1 MILLITGF
9 LFCRFLNLNLVIFDF
24 ELVFL
29 NIKALNFILLF
40 DLYSTL
46 FLSSVLLISARVFTF
61 RASYI
66 TNDKFYVRF
75 HVLLLVFV
83 ISIIILILRPN
94 LVRIILGWDGLGIRS
109 YILVIYY
116 SRRKSYNAG
125 IITAL
130 SNRIGDAL
138 ILISLGLLIW
148 RRSLSLIFIS
158 EIISNTY
165 GVIFLII
172 AASTKRAQIPFR
184 AWLPAAM
191 AAPTPVSALVH
202 SSTLVTAGGY
212 LVFRFENIISKLD
225 ISRLIL
231 ILGAVT
237 IFMARIRAFFEI
249 DIKKIVALSTL
260 RQLGV
265 IIVSLGAGF
274 YNLAYFHLLSHA
286 YFKALLFISA
296 GNLIHASESYQDLR
310 VIGGA
315 LEIIPLTGRVV
326 LGCSIRLGGLPF
338 ISAFYSKEG
347 IIEKI
352 LIDNTTFI
360 GYFLIVLGIL
370 MTIFYSTRFI
380 LLALNRARRQHS
392 IFLKSDID
400 TCLNFRIILLFF
412 PAIRGGRGLSLVLG
426 WFPSLILISIY
437 IKIIILIFIFL
448 GGVRIIFINYIF
460 KKIDSVKF
468 IWILGSLWGLPFV
481 RSRFPI
487 RLTKSYGDWLQKISD
502 FSWVIFI
509 TSTFLPARFKF
520 QSFKGVGFNSL
531 NLIQIFISSALI
543 FFIFYLL
550 IW

>member
-1 MILLITGF
+1 
-9 LFCRFLNLNLVIFDF
+9 
-24 ELVFL
+24 
-29 NIKALNFILLF
+29 
-40 DLYSTL
+40 
-46 FLSSVLLISARVFTF
+46 
-61 RASYI
+61 
-66 TNDKFYVRF
+66 
-75 HVLLLVFV
+75 
-83 ISIIILILRPN
+83 
-94 LVRIILGWDGLGIRS
+94 
-109 YILVIYY
+109 
-116 SRRKSYNAG
+116 
-125 IITAL
+125 
-130 SNRIGDAL
+130 
-138 ILISLGLLIW
+138 
-148 RRSLSLIFIS
+148 
-158 EIISNTY
+158 
-165 GVIFLII
+165 
-172 AASTKRAQIPFR
+172 
-184 AWLPAAM
+184 M

-202 SSTLVTAGGY
+202 SSTLVTAGVY

-426 WFPSLILISIY
+426 
-437 IKIIILIFIFL
+437 
-448 GGVRIIFINYIF
+448 
-460 KKIDSVKF
+460 
-468 IWILGSLWGLPFV
+468 
-481 RSRFPI
+481 
-487 RLTKSYGDWLQKISD
+487 
-502 FSWVIFI
+502 
-509 TSTFLPARFKF
+509 
-520 QSFKGVGFNSL
+520 
-531 NLIQIFISSALI
+531 
-543 FFIFYLL
+543 
-550 IW
+550 